1 MSDRRDCDGVIEG
14 EVKHPACA
22 VAVAHSPDR
31 CDTVGL
37 ERGEHFVEGRARKL
51 RTVVL
56 EPPSEVE
63 SLHEAGG

>member
-1 MSDRRDCDGVIEG
+1 VSDCRDCDGIIEG
-14 EVKHPACA
+14 EVKHPARA

-31 CDTVGL
+31 RDTIGL
-37 ERGEHFVEGRARKL
+37 ERGEHFVEGRARVL